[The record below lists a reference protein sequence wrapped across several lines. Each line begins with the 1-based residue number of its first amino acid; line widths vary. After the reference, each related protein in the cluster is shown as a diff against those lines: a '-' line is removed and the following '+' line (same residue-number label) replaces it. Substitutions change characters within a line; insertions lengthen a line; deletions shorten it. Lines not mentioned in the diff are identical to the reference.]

1 VNGQTSVL
9 AKGVPWPPSV
19 DDFYLPGWFYPWIT
33 KFTVMVWIALA
44 IVLVFFLLA
53 YRKPK
58 LVPTK
63 TQWLAEEIY
72 AFGRNGI
79 SGDVI
84 GHEDGVRFAPYITSL
99 LAFIGVMNVFG
110 ILPFFQVSPSAHI
123 AFPAALAIISWV
135 LYIAVGIRKHGFLGY
150 LKLTTVPAG
159 APGWLLPLLIPLEF
173 LSNILVRPFALA
185 VRLFAN
191 LFAGHFVLLVFTL
204 GGFVLLSAN
213 TWYAPIS
220 VLSWV
225 MTIVLTFLELL
236 VALLQAYVFAILN
249 AVYLQSSLAEEH

>member
-1 VNGQTSVL
+1 VNGQASVL

-19 DDFYLPGWFYPWIT
+19 EDFYLPGWFYPWIT
-33 KFTVMVWIALA
+33 KFTVMVWIAVA
-44 IVLVFFLLA
+44 VVLIFFLVS

-79 SGDVI
+79 GHDVI
-84 GHEDGVRFAPYITSL
+84 GNEGVKFAPYITSL
-99 LAFIGVMNVFG
+99 LVFIGVMNVFG

-135 LYIAVGIRKHGFLGY
+135 LYIAVGIRKHGLMGY
-150 LKLTTVPAG
+150 LKLTTVPSG

-173 LSNILVRPFALA
+173 LSNILIRPFALA

-191 LFAGHFVLLVFTL
+191 LFAGHFILLVFTL
-204 GGFVLLSAN
+204 GGFVLLGNSMVFIK
-213 TWYAPIS
+213 PLS
-220 VLSWV
+220 VLSWL
-225 MTIVLTFLELL
+225 MAIVITFLELL